1 MVFTGL
7 AGGSHFNPNEA
18 RDARGRWTS
27 GDDDSYTPTRGTPGM
42 GWGDNHRIRHIND
55 NSPFGRAKS
64 IVGYASRDLNDSR
77 RFPRPDRATVERYLR
92 LFKTWAAAGDLD
104 DKTFRDRYLG
114 YYTSADRVLHLR
126 AAAEAFAHG
135 QSYGD
140 MANAGWH
147 LAAAVLGRNPSPNA
161 YAPPNVFGE
170 WSGKL
175 DSMENMAATA
185 SPSPIINA
193 NATAPAA
200 GKAGAD
206 QTKTPTAKDEA
217 DALGEDIRDRAD
229 GDDFMAYAFPTILF
243 AEGGDEGYPPAGITL
258 TAYKDM
264 KTSSAISED
273 DRAAIRSSPPNQAT
287 LVAYYRAFLD
297 HTMREVVSRGG
308 YEQLEQITDFRA
320 RLAFVD
326 ALFARGESQGAALIR
341 LAIRKTLEQ
350 FKMTPWDN
358 RETGVLKQGTFI
370 KYRDLANDA
379 SIRDKLIEN
388 LDNLLGGL
396 GAFEGRERNIKDYLE
411 RRS

>member
-1 MVFTGL
+1 
-7 AGGSHFNPNEA
+7 
-18 RDARGRWTS
+18 
-27 GDDDSYTPTRGTPGM
+27 
-42 GWGDNHRIRHIND
+42 
-55 NSPFGRAKS
+55 
-64 IVGYASRDLNDSR
+64 
-77 RFPRPDRATVERYLR
+77 
-92 LFKTWAAAGDLD
+92 
-104 DKTFRDRYLG
+104 
-114 YYTSADRVLHLR
+114 
-126 AAAEAFAHG
+126 
-135 QSYGD
+135 
-140 MANAGWH
+140 
-147 LAAAVLGRNPSPNA
+147 
-161 YAPPNVFGE
+161 
-170 WSGKL
+170 
-175 DSMENMAATA
+175 
-185 SPSPIINA
+185 
-193 NATAPAA
+193 
-200 GKAGAD
+200 
-206 QTKTPTAKDEA
+206 
-217 DALGEDIRDRAD
+217 
-229 GDDFMAYAFPTILF
+229 
-243 AEGGDEGYPPAGITL
+243 
-258 TAYKDM
+258 M
-264 KTSSAISED
+264 KTSSAIRED

-379 SIRDKLIEN
+379 RIRDKLIEN